1 MSKKSTFL
9 KNQVRTNSEPTT
21 GAHTPTMCALGTA
34 PTEAL
39 LNKYNNLLSSKSL
52 SLFDSLAID
61 LLLSGG
67 IRISELLQI
76 RYNDITALGQVRIH
90 ALKGSSDRLISS
102 MYHAEMLIKYRH
114 LNGFLFEGYSRWYFH
129 RLFVKLGFYQLN
141 NGSNKRVTTHIFRHH
156 LVTDLQNQFNQIELT
171 QSTIGHKRQS
181 STEWYINKNKKSCQ

>member
-1 MSKKSTFL
+1 MTKKSTFF
-9 KNQVRTNSEPTT
+9 KNQVRTNSEPTA
-21 GAHTPTMCALGTA
+21 GAHTPSMCALGTA
-34 PTEAL
+34 PTTAL

-52 SLFDSLAID
+52 SPFESLAID

-76 RYNDITALGQVRIH
+76 RYSDITAIGQVRIN
-90 ALKGSSDRLISS
+90 ALKGSSDRLIST
-102 MYHAEMLIKYRH
+102 MYHAKELIRYRN
-114 LNGFLFEGYSRWYFH
+114 LNGLLFEGYSRWYFH

-171 QSTIGHKRQS
+171 QATIGHKRQS
-181 STEWYINKNKKSCQ
+181 STNWYIQKNK